1 MIETIKGDKLILRC
15 NHASKDF
22 LSHITKYRIN
32 GAFTDITLE
41 TQGESIHAHK
51 IILSACSPY
60 FEKMFTQDFIENK
73 YSSINLEMC
82 SDESLRALVD
92 YMYNGILEVDQ
103 RNVEELLK
111 TGDFLLLEDTRAAI
125 LRYLQQTLTNENCI
139 RSLFQGRLYCCNLL
153 VSSALRYL
161 KCHYHSIYEENT
173 SFGKIPYE
181 DMKNLFSHYSSIFIR
196 GDSEPVPVLTQSVLK
211 WNEFN
216 NIPLDQLWLEVLQ
229 HLDYDR
235 KYISLLP
242 LYLQSKVVDKPDS
255 TAPKSKRLNQF
266 LIAVAFDEKEIEYLD
281 LDNIDDGWNI
291 LTEIPSMRYGL
302 CGASLTTSGNKIYIT
317 GGVGSGGIMKP
328 LKRLLIYDLV
338 CNTWS
343 NGPDMIQARRCHG
356 SCIHKSYLYVFG
368 GEDEGCEVMEKFDFE
383 SGQWSYGTE
392 TPPIGKIQSF
402 SYLCS
407 TELSLM
413 CLNNYGDCNHR
424 EDWTLDY
431 NNNWIRFEVERLPR
445 DHPGFGRDP
454 RGYILIIGG
463 KQESNGYLPMTEV
476 LLNDE
481 TYGNKWASIGEL
493 NKARASP
500 GVSSSMKNGTIYVVG
515 GKGSEGSTEILEQG
529 SESWKIISN
538 ISLKY
543 PEQEYVSAILN
554 R

>member
-41 TQGESIHAHK
+41 
-51 IILSACSPY
+51 
-60 FEKMFTQDFIENK
+60 TQDFIENK

-368 GEDEGCEVMEKFDFE
+368 
-383 SGQWSYGTE
+383 E

-413 CLNNYGDCNHR
+413 CLNNYGDYNHR